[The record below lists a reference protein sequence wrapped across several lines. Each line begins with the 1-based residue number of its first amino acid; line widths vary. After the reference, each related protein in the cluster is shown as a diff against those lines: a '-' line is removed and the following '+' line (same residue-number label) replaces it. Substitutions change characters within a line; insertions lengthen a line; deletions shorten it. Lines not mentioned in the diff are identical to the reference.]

1 MTEPTAGAADWR
13 EQPHAVVERDGTR
26 FTLLGTAHV
35 SRSSLDAVRGAID
48 SGAFDTVA
56 VELDPQRFQSMT
68 DPDALARLDLVQVIR
83 SGRTALFVS
92 MGYTIGIDGMDDEE
106 AAPILRT
113 LFEHQARPEFVYRHR
128 WSQGMLVVWD
138 NRCVTHAATGGYE
151 GHRRLLHRITVADRT
166 LR

>member
-1 MTEPTAGAADWR
+1 M
-13 EQPHAVVERDGTR
+13 
-26 FTLLGTAHV
+26 
-35 SRSSLDAVRGAID
+35 AIRYSD
-48 SGAFDTVA
+48 S
-56 VELDPQRFQSMT
+56 
-68 DPDALARLDLVQVIR
+68 ALATQRHPIARVHPET
-83 SGRTALFVS
+83 GRTALFVS

-166 LR
+166 LRA